1 MANTNQE
8 KLSILR
14 RRQVEARTGLSR
26 STIYLR
32 IQEGTFPRPINLG
45 ARADGWQEN
54 EIEAWLAARMEIRN
68 NSKQENAP
76 RISAQKLKQQIN

>member
-14 RRQVEARTGLSR
+14 RKQVEKRTGLSR

-45 ARADGWQEN
+45 VRAVGWLEN
-54 EIEAWLAARMEIRN
+54 EIEAWLAERMKIRD
-68 NSKQENAP
+68 NS
-76 RISAQKLKQQIN
+76 